1 MRTTF
6 LLFFLTALLVACGV
20 QPEKPLPTENTETAV
35 AERIQQLLK
44 QAQGSASPKREQLQ
58 LKAAALLLQEG
69 QRELVDNILHSML
82 PEELSL
88 HNYARYIEVS
98 SKLAI
103 SRGNY
108 QQASSMLD
116 SDRLLQQFDNL
127 SQDKQLRLSLL
138 RAEVFALLGSH
149 IASAQQR
156 IYINPLLDLDNQA
169 SNREAIWASLMQVTQ
184 AELKHYLSSSFTG
197 EYQGWLLLALIAK
210 ENQGDLEQQV
220 RQLDNWQLQ
229 WPQHPAN
236 LELPG
241 GLQLIK
247 QLAENRPQQLALML
261 PLTGKLAPFGK
272 AVRDGFIA
280 ALYDTKG
287 RGSQIPKLKVYNT
300 DASED
305 FIALYQQAVDEGAEM
320 VIGPLEKHRLS
331 LLFDQLSLPVP
342 TLGLNQ
348 LDNYGQSPE
357 QLYQFGLVPQDEAKQ
372 IADIAYLDNHRQAYI
387 ITPEGEWGDK
397 VSDAFI
403 QRWQAL
409 GGTTIALSRYSGQK
423 DYSSSIKQSLLLQD
437 SEDRAKRIETLIGER
452 LEFSPRRR
460 EDVDMVF
467 LLANPQ
473 QARSIK
479 PLLAYHYAADLP
491 VYGTSRLYA
500 GYQDTS
506 RDRDLNG
513 VRFTDMPWILQK
525 PTAVHQQINE
535 QFQLNTPY
543 QRMYALGVDSYQLHP
558 RLRQL
563 AEIPTSRVYGNT
575 GNLKL
580 NQRNEIE
587 REMLLAQIVAS
598 KAKLIPIASQSINL
612 NLPTMDGADDDRTMD
627 TLDQQQ

>member
-1 MRTTF
+1 
-6 LLFFLTALLVACGV
+6 LVACGV
-20 QPEKPLPTENTETAV
+20 QPDKPLPSEQTETPA
-35 AERIQQLLK
+35 AERIQQLLT
-44 QAQGSASPKREQLQ
+44 QAQSSPSPKREQLQ

-69 QRELVDNILHSML
+69 QREFVDNILHSML
-82 PEELSL
+82 PENLPL
-88 HNYARYIEVS
+88 ATYARHVEVS

-108 QQASSMLD
+108 QQASAMLD
-116 SDRLLQQFDNL
+116 ADRLLQQFDNL
-127 SQDKQLRLSLL
+127 SQVRQLRLSLL

-156 IYINPLLDLDNQA
+156 IYINPLLDPDNQT
-169 SNREAIWASLMQVTQ
+169 SNREAIWSSLMQVSQT
-184 AELKHYLSSSFTG
+184 ELKHYLTSSFTG

-220 RQLDNWQLQ
+220 RQLDSWQLQ

-236 LELPG
+236 FELPG

-247 QLAENRPQQLALML
+247 QLAANRPQQLALLL

-280 ALYDTKG
+280 ALYDTKA
-287 RGSQIPKLKVYNT
+287 RGSQIPTLKVYNT
-300 DASED
+300 DARED
-305 FIALYQQAVDEGAEM
+305 FIALYQQAVAEGADM
-320 VIGPLEKHRLS
+320 IIGPLEKHRLS

-348 LDNYGQSPE
+348 IENYGQAPE

-372 IADIAYLDNHRQAYI
+372 IADIAFLDNHRHAYI
-387 ITPEGEWGDK
+387 IAPEGEWGDK
-397 VSDAFI
+397 VSDAFS
-403 QRWQAL
+403 QRWHDL

-423 DYSSSIKQSLLLQD
+423 DYSSSVKQSLLLQD
-437 SEDRAKRIETLIGER
+437 SEDRANRIETLIGER

-479 PLLAYHYAADLP
+479 PLMAYHYAADLP

-500 GYQDTS
+500 GYENTS

-525 PTAVHQQINE
+525 PSAVHQQINE
-535 QFQLNTPY
+535 EFQQNTPY

-563 AEIPTSRVYGNT
+563 QQIPTSRVFGNT

-580 NQRNEIE
+580 NDRNEIE

-598 KAKLIPIASQSINL
+598 KAKLIPIASQTINL
-612 NLPTMDGADDDRTMD
+612 NLPTMDGADDDRTVD
-627 TLDQQQ
+627 TLDQQ